1 MQELLMLF
9 IFSQL
14 ANRSFIVIDLN
25 RKKYIHKKEN
35 ATHQN
40 RWFKKKYLRKRDKD
54 PVSQTG
60 LRLNQD

>member
-1 MQELLMLF
+1 MLF

-40 RWFKKKYLRKRDKD
+40 RWFKKNISENETKTRFHK
-54 PVSQTG
+54 QG
-60 LRLNQD
+60 LD